1 MDPKSDILLG
11 VSNAAD
17 PARFREAVSK
27 LRALST
33 DQGEFSA
40 MLTSNTPSGRTA
52 AQSAF
57 VSRGPEDALT
67 PPSSSATPGSKAV
80 VASNSAGIGDIFN
93 KLEAFIMQTFIQ
105 SMLPKEAP
113 AVYGKGTAGDVWKGM
128 LAEKMG
134 NEVAKSGQLGIA
146 KRLASGSITGSAL
159 PKAAPPPSV
168 MPRTVTM
175 ASLINNPTGS
185 AMPAPANFAKA
196 LTALQETQSAGQA
209 QPGSKVLHAWATT
222 VVKEQG

>member
-1 MDPKSDILLG
+1 MDPKTDILLG

-17 PARFREAVSK
+17 PARMREAVGK
-27 LRALST
+27 LRALSG
-33 DQGEFSA
+33 DQGEFASVLA
-40 MLTSNTPSGRTA
+40 ANTA
-52 AQSAF
+52 AARSATAK
-57 VSRGPEDALT
+57 SGPEDA
-67 PPSSSATPGSKAV
+67 PSQPAASATPGSKAT
-80 VASNSAGIGDIFN
+80 VAANTAGIGDIFN

-105 SMLPKEAP
+105 SMLPKDAP

-146 KRLASGSITGSAL
+146 KRLATGSITGSAL

-196 LTALQETQSAGQA
+196 LAALQETQTAVST
-209 QPGSKVLHAWATT
+209 PTGSKALHAWATT
-222 VVKEQG
+222 IEKEQG

>member
-1 MDPKSDILLG
+1 MDPKTDILLG

-17 PARFREAVSK
+17 PARIREAVGK
-27 LRALST
+27 LKALSG
-33 DQGEFSA
+33 DQGEFAGMVAANKASA
-40 MLTSNTPSGRTA
+40 TFGTTSST
-52 AQSAF
+52 
-57 VSRGPEDALT
+57 GPEDALT
-67 PPSSSATPGSKAV
+67 PPSASLTPGSKTT
-80 VASNSAGIGDIFN
+80 VASSTTGLGDVFN

-105 SMLPKEAP
+105 SMLPKDAP

-146 KRLASGSITGSAL
+146 KRLSSGGITGSAL
-159 PKAAPPPSV
+159 PRATPPPSV
-168 MPRTVTM
+168 MPRAVTM
-175 ASLINNPTGS
+175 ASLVNNPTAS

-196 LTALQETQSAGQA
+196 LTALQET
-209 QPGSKVLHAWATT
+209 PGPTQVTQGTKALHAWATT